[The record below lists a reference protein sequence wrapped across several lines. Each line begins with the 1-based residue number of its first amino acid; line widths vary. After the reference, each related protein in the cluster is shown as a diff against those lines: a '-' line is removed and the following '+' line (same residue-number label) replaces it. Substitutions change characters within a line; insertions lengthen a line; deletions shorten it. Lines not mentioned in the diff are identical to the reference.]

1 MVWLVV
7 FSMLF
12 LGGGCVQQEI
22 ATKDVGNST
31 FFYQQMDMDEVVSY
45 FVASLHKA
53 DICQGKKLYR
63 FDKMHNETYEHI
75 DTKAFVKQFVSM
87 LEESGKCHFLGAEEE
102 SADAVFY
109 GNISA
114 IYQKNMVEKDM
125 YYIFRLY
132 LIDTKTGVLLWSDT
146 KEIRKRASRALIG
159 W

>member
-7 FSMLF
+7 AGMLF
-12 LGGGCVQQEI
+12 LGGGCVQQGN
-22 ATKDVGNST
+22 ATKDVSNFA
-31 FFYQQMDMDEVVSY
+31 FFYRQTDMKEVVSY
-45 FVASLHKA
+45 FVTSLYKA
-53 DICQGKKLYR
+53 NVCDRKKLYR
-63 FDKMHNETYEHI
+63 FDKMRNETYEHI
-75 DTKAFVKQFVSM
+75 DTKVFVKQFVSI
-87 LEESGKCHFLGAEEE
+87 LEESGKCRFLGVEKE

-109 GNISA
+109 GNVSA